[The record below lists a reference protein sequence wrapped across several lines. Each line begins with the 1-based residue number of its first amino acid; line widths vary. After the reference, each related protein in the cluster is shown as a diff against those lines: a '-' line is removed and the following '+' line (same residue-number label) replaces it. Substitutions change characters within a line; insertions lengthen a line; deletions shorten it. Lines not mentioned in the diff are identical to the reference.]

1 MPPECRHIQ
10 GAIRIDFRL
19 ANGLFSNYEYSN
31 RDGHMTNR
39 IELADDII
47 SVVAVLWVSLRSG
60 AAL

>member
-1 MPPECRHIQ
+1 
-10 GAIRIDFRL
+10 
-19 ANGLFSNYEYSN
+19 
-31 RDGHMTNR
+31 MTNR